1 MAESLPRDQFP
12 VRPQLRIPLLSLA
25 SATTPRSLGP
35 FYYPQRND
43 NLKLMTN
50 YNLDTPIG
58 KLPRI
63 NERYLKKFH
72 KLGLITVRDLLY
84 HFPNKYD
91 DYSKIVPIA
100 SLKLD
105 ETATIQGIVEKID
118 NIRTF
123 KKRMSLTEALIR
135 DNSGQIK
142 VIWFNQPYLIKN
154 IFPGRNIS
162 LSGKYTLGPKGPY
175 FSNPSYELISIGKF
189 MTHTAGLIPVYPETV
204 GLGSRF
210 LRYYIKLAL
219 IASDQVK
226 EFIPEEILKKQK
238 LPEIKT
244 ALRNIHFPKTIKLA
258 EEAKKRFIFEE
269 MFLLQLFVL
278 KQKIALQKENALKI
292 PFDKNLIQKFVNK
305 LPFKLTEAQ
314 RKSAWE
320 IIQDLNKSEPMNRL
334 LEGDVGSGKTVV
346 AAMAMLETAKAGF
359 QATFMAPT
367 EILAQ
372 QHFKEINKLLN
383 GFNLHIGLIT
393 SEERKI
399 EDKIIKKSEF
409 LGKTK
414 TGKLDILIGTHALIQ
429 KAVKF
434 QNLALVVID
443 EQHRFGVEQRATLL
457 RGSQKQAPHLL
468 SMTATPIP
476 RTLALTLYGDL
487 DISILNEMPKG
498 RRKIITKIVPPEQ
511 RIQAYEFIRREIKNG
526 RQVFVICPRIES
538 SASPS
543 ILLDLE
549 GQLRID
555 PRKLIWSEVKAVKKE
570 YEKLSLEIFPDLKVD
585 MLHGKIKA
593 KEKERI
599 MTNFRDKKT
608 DILVSTSVIEV
619 GIDIPNA
626 TVMMIEG
633 ADRFG
638 LAQLHQFRGRVGR
651 SEHQSYCFLF
661 STSGETTHRLR
672 ALVKCE
678 NGFELAE
685 KDMEIRGPGQ
695 FYGVKQ
701 SGMPDLAMNSLKD
714 LEFIKSTRKEALDLL
729 KSDPELKNSP
739 LLAEKIK
746 QFKQKI
752 HLE

>member
-1 MAESLPRDQFP
+1 MGVVFFY
-12 VRPQLRIPLLSLA
+12 PLK
-25 SATTPRSLGP
+25 
-35 FYYPQRND
+35 ND
-43 NLKLMTN
+43 NLKLMMKYT
-50 YNLDTPIG
+50 LDTLIG

-84 HFPNKYD
+84 HFPNRYD

-100 SLKLD
+100 NLKFD
-105 ETATIQGIVEKID
+105 EIATIQGLVQSID

-123 KKRMSLTEALIR
+123 KRRMSLTEAIIS
-135 DNSGQIK
+135 DNSGS
-142 VIWFNQPYLIKN
+142 VRAIWFNQPYLIKN
-154 IFPGRNIS
+154 ILPGKSIS
-162 LSGKYTLGPKGPY
+162 LSGKYLLGPKGPY
-175 FSNPSYELISIGKF
+175 ISNPSYELLTIGKF
-189 MTHTAGLIPVYPETV
+189 LTHTAGLIPVYPETV

-210 LRYYIKLAL
+210 LRYYVKLAL
-219 IASDQVK
+219 IASDQIK
-226 EFIPEEILKKQK
+226 EFIPYDILREQK

-244 ALRNIHFPKTIKLA
+244 ALKNIHFPKNIKLA
-258 EEAKKRFIFEE
+258 EEAKKRFVFEE

-292 PFDKNLIQKFVNK
+292 PFDKELIQKFVNK

-320 IIQDLNKSEPMNRL
+320 IIQDLNKSKPMNRL

-346 AAMAMLETAKAGF
+346 AAMAMLETAEAGF
-359 QATFMAPT
+359 QVAFMAPT

-372 QHFKEINKLLN
+372 QHFKEINKLLS
-383 GFNLHIGLIT
+383 GFNLHIGLLT
-393 SEERKI
+393 SAENKI
-399 EDKIIKKSEF
+399 EDEIIKRSEF
-409 LGKTK
+409 VEKVK
-414 TGKLDILIGTHALIQ
+414 NGKLDILIGTHALIQ
-429 KAVKF
+429 KSVKF
-434 QNLALVVID
+434 QNLALVIVD
-443 EQHRFGVEQRATLL
+443 EQHRFGVEQRAALL
-457 RGSQKQAPHLL
+457 GRPKQMPHLL

-476 RTLALTLYGDL
+476 RTLALTIYGDL
-487 DISILNEMPKG
+487 DISLLNEMPKG
-498 RRKIITKIVPPEQ
+498 RQKIITKIVPPGQ
-511 RIQAYEFIRREIKNG
+511 RVQAYEFIRREVKNG
-526 RQVFVICPRIES
+526 RQVFVICPRIEVQNKTEQS
-538 SASPS
+538 F
-543 ILLDLE
+543 E
-549 GQLRID
+549 NGQIKID
-555 PRKLIWSEVKAVKKE
+555 TRKLIWSEVKAVKEE
-570 YEKLSLEIFPDLKVD
+570 YEKLTMDIFPDLKIS

-593 KEKERI
+593 KEKEKI
-599 MTNFRDKKT
+599 MANFRDKKT

-651 SEHQSYCFLF
+651 GKHQSYCFLF
-661 STSGETTHRLR
+661 STSGEATHRLR
-672 ALVKCE
+672 ALAKCE

-695 FYGVKQ
+695 FYGIRQ

-714 LEFIKSTRKEALDLL
+714 LIFVKSTRQEALELL
-729 KSDPELKNSP
+729 KKDPELKKSP